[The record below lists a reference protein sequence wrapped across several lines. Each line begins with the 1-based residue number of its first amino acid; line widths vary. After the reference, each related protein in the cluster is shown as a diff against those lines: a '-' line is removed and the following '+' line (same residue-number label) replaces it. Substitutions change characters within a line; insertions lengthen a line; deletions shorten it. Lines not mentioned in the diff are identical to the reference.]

1 MDPID
6 EKEPNTIVVTVTKDM
21 DRDQVLAEVLRRIE
35 EFKAQEKKPDGFL
48 DGFYKIENAFFEILK
63 VG

>member
-6 EKEPNTIVVTVTKDM
+6 ETEPNTIVVTVTKDM

-35 EFKAQEKKPDGFL
+35 EFKAQEKKTDGFL

>member
-6 EKEPNTIVVTVTKDM
+6 ETEPNTIVVTVTKDM
-21 DRDQVLAEVLRRIE
+21 NRDQVLAEVLRRID
-35 EFKAQEKKPDGFL
+35 EFKAQEKTADGFL

-63 VG
+63 VD

>member
-21 DRDQVLAEVLRRIE
+21 NRDQVLAEVLRRIE
-35 EFKAQEKKPDGFL
+35 EFKAQEKPADGFL

>member
-35 EFKAQEKKPDGFL
+35 EFKAQEKKADGFL